1 MRTARETRS
10 RRALAGRCAPHYDA
24 AMNDHGEKLDQ
35 WDKLRLSQLSHGAG

>member
-35 WDKLRLSQLSHGAG
+35 REKLRLSQLSHGAG